1 MKMMILSYN
10 KEINQDNNKWTF
22 EEIAKKHRKESNE
35 LAIAL
40 LEKDTMHIAEE
51 VFDQLQICIDV
62 LDKLES
68 LGMNIEQMCMRHNKK
83 LVMRK
88 WVNDPSQEQK
98 EAEEIFRLRES
109 LSKANE
115 QNEILADDRKR
126 LKNIVDLALSVII
139 HISIADNNS
148 IKQIQEL
155 KTKAEQ
161 AVRASE
167 ILDILIS

>member
-1 MKMMILSYN
+1 MIS
-10 KEINQDNNKWTF
+10 EF
-22 EEIAKKHRKESNE
+22 
-35 LAIAL
+35 
-40 LEKDTMHIAEE
+40 
-51 VFDQLQICIDV
+51 
-62 LDKLES
+62 
-68 LGMNIEQMCMRHNKK
+68 
-83 LVMRK
+83 
-88 WVNDPSQEQK
+88 NDPSPEQK
-98 EAEEIFRLRES
+98 AAEEIFRLRES

-167 ILDILIS
+167 ILDI

>member
-1 MKMMILSYN
+1 MENIDLKIVEVKGITPEILKKMIS
-10 KEINQDNNKWTF
+10 EF
-22 EEIAKKHRKESNE
+22 
-35 LAIAL
+35 
-40 LEKDTMHIAEE
+40 
-51 VFDQLQICIDV
+51 
-62 LDKLES
+62 
-68 LGMNIEQMCMRHNKK
+68 
-83 LVMRK
+83 
-88 WVNDPSQEQK
+88 NDPSQEQK